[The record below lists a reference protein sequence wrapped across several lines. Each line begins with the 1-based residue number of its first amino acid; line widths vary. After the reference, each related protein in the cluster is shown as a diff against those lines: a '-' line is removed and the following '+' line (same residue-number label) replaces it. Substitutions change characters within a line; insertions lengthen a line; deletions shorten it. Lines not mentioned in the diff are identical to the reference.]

1 MSVLQGE
8 SLGTLAQSPDIP
20 DVTIGPERSISWLKT
35 TQDVGDRDRTR
46 CFKKYSVS

>member
-20 DVTIGPERSISWLKT
+20 DVTIGPESSSSWLKT